1 VKSARI
7 AEAIDRA
14 HEHGELLRTG
24 MFVELESGATAMEAA
39 SALHGIRTRAGL
51 HAVGWK
57 LGYTSEAMRRQ
68 MNIAQ
73 PNAAPIYSE
82 WIAADSTVARRLIH
96 PRIEPEVAITVG
108 ESIRWSSLQSLSADL
123 QVQFVSDRVAE
134 ARCALEVVD
143 SVWSDYVFTWG
154 ENTADGSSAAGAVL
168 GDEIP
173 NLSDLGELTVDLSLD
188 RSPSDDNGAE
198 ESVRVEGHSRD
209 VMGNPLTAVVWLI
222 RHLDT
227 KGIVLSPGEIV
238 LTGGITASIDLPRGS
253 LARASFS
260 SKSWEGGVV
269 AIR

>member
-1 VKSARI
+1 MNPERI
-7 AEAIDRA
+7 AEAIDQA
-14 HEHGELLRTG
+14 HQQGDLLRTG
-24 MFVELESGATAMEAA
+24 TFPELESNVAAMDAA
-39 SALHGIRTRAGL
+39 SALHDIRIHAGL

-82 WIAADSTVARRLIH
+82 WIAADSKVARRLMH
-96 PRIEPEVAITVG
+96 PRIEPEVCITMG
-108 ESIRWSSLQSLSADL
+108 ESIRWSSVKSLSDEL
-123 QVQFVSDRVAE
+123 QMQFVSDRVAE
-134 ARCALEVVD
+134 ARCALEIVD
-143 SVWSDYVFTWG
+143 SVWSGYVFTWG
-154 ENTADGSSAAGAVL
+154 ENTADGSSAAGAVI

-173 NLSDLGELTVDLSLD
+173 NLSDLGELTVELSLD
-188 RSPSDDNGAE
+188 RSLSDEDGAE

-238 LTGGITASIDLPRGS
+238 LTGGITASLELPRGS
-253 LARASFS
+253 VARASFS
-260 SKSWEGGVV
+260 SKSWKGGVV